1 MSRTVLV
8 ADPDRWTINDIA
20 RHLRREGYAVLAALN
35 GREALDLARRRQP
48 DLIVTELYLPE
59 LDGQDL
65 CRLVRSESGVPVIML
80 AASGERADKLR
91 CLNLGA
97 DDYLTKPFDPEELLA
112 RIRAVMRRVEPEP
125 HRRADLRFGE
135 LVVSLARHEVF
146 LAGRPVNLTPTEFRL
161 MATMAREPGRAFT
174 RSELLDRAF
183 RAEADSVERNVDVHI
198 MNLRRKIE
206 AEPRQP
212 RYIATVPSVGYRFE
226 GR

>member
-1 MSRTVLV
+1 MTRIVLV
-8 ADPDRWTINDIA
+8 ADPDRRTINLIA
-20 RHLRREGYAVLAALN
+20 RYLRRDGYGVLLALD
-35 GREALDLARRRQP
+35 GREALTLARRRQP
-48 DLIVTELYLPE
+48 DLIVTEMQLPE
-59 LDGQDL
+59 LDGPDV
-65 CRLVRSESGVPVIML
+65 CRLIRSESSMPIIML
-80 AASGERADKLR
+80 SESAASADKLR
-91 CLNLGA
+91 CLDLGA

-125 HRRADLRFGE
+125 NRRADLRFGE
-135 LVVSLARHEVF
+135 LVVSLARHEVL
-146 LAGRPVNLTPTEFRL
+146 LAGRPIDLTPTEFRL
-161 MATMAREPGRAFT
+161 MATLAREPGRAFT

-183 RAEADSVERNVDVHI
+183 RAENDGAERNVDVHI